1 MKIRRFVA
9 PDMRRAMRMVR
20 DEQGPD
26 AVILSNRRIDGG
38 IEVVAAI
45 DYDESLLAP
54 NATSAAATQPA
65 YTDTAQPAPAP
76 ASLERA
82 AQSWSREPTLLGMK
96 EEVASLRRLLE
107 SQLASLAWNDSAR
120 RHPVRAGVVRRLL
133 EIGITSELAG
143 ALADETHGD
152 NIEAAFGAA
161 LELLEARLPVLEAEL
176 IDTPGA
182 IALVGPT
189 GVGKTTSIAKLA
201 ARFALRHGA
210 ASLALLTTDGFR
222 IGAQEQLMTFGR
234 ILGVPVQLVRDSDEL
249 RAALDALADKKLVL
263 IDSAGMS
270 QRDQRITR
278 ELAALRD
285 AGSRV
290 RVALTVSCHAQ
301 TQVLEETVQAFA
313 DMAPCAAVLTK
324 IDEAASIGGALS
336 VLVRHGLPLA
346 YATDGQNVPE
356 DLHCARS
363 PRLGLIQRAASLL
376 TPPTPP
382 PALSSPLY
390 TDAPAHA

>member
-1 MKIRRFVA
+1 
-9 PDMRRAMRMVR
+9 MVR

-45 DYDESLLAP
+45 DYDERLLADSP
-54 NATSAAATQPA
+54 VSHAAEQLASADTSRPAATG
-65 YTDTAQPAPAP
+65 
-76 ASLERA
+76 LERA
-82 AQSWSREPTLLGMK
+82 AESWSREPTMLGMK

-107 SQLASLAWNDSAR
+107 SQLASLAWNDTAR

-133 EIGITSELAG
+133 EIGITDELAG
-143 ALADETHGD
+143 SLADETHGD
-152 NIEAAFGAA
+152 NIEAALRAA
-161 LELLEARLPVLEAEL
+161 LEALDRRLPTLATEL

-189 GVGKTTSIAKLA
+189 GVGKTTTIAKLA

-210 ASLALLTTDGFR
+210 GSLALLTTDGFR

-234 ILGVPVQLVRDSDEL
+234 ILGVPVQMVRDGDEL
-249 RAALDALADKKLVL
+249 HAALEALADKRLVL

-270 QRDQRITR
+270 QRDQRIGR

-290 RVALTVSCHAQ
+290 RVLLTLSCQAQ
-301 TQVLEETVQAFA
+301 TAVLEETVQAFG
-313 DMAPCAAVLTK
+313 DLAPCAALLTK
-324 IDEAASIGGALS
+324 LDETSSIGGALS
-336 VLVRHGLPLA
+336 ILVRHALPLA

-356 DLHCARS
+356 DLHWARS
-363 PRLGLIQRAASLL
+363 PRLALVERAARLVTAPPPL
-376 TPPTPP
+376 PPTPAMP
-382 PALSSPLY
+382 PLY
-390 TDAPAHA
+390 TEAPAHA